1 MLRIVFSRGF
11 NVRLARK
18 IIMFAAAGA
27 AEELGRC
34 AIKKLTGNKETE
46 DVDSN
51 ESYESVFSPNTKCT
65 QKELAQN

>member
-51 ESYESVFSPNTKCT
+51 ESYESVFSPNSKYT
-65 QKELAQN
+65 QKELVEN